1 MAYKAPTYKEPKYTA
16 PAAYKSQ
23 YSTQIGD
30 LINKAVNREKFTY
43 DPATDTSY
51 QALAKQYGR
60 LGERANENTM
70 AEAAANTGGI
80 ASSYAISA
88 ANQAQNDYNQQ
99 LSNQIPAL
107 MEVAYSRYK
116 DNWSMDMDALNTLQ
130 AQDESMYRRWNDNRL
145 FGRDVYES
153 DRGYGRDVYESD
165 RDYKYQKG
173 RDKVTDKQWNKTF
186 AYQKARD
193 KVADKQW
200 NKTFAASK
208 KKVGSGG
215 SKSSGSS
222 KSSGGSRKSYS
233 GNSSK
238 GNKDY
243 NIGTKNNKNKSKS
256 KNKNKSKMSAIDRE
270 WLLANKNAFSKKK

>member
-1 MAYKAPTYKEPKYTA
+1 MAYKEPKYTA
-16 PAAYKSQ
+16 PAAYQSQ

-30 LINKAVNREKFTY
+30 LINKAVNREQFTY

-107 MEVAYSRYK
+107 MEVAYNRYK
-116 DNWSMDMDALNTLQ
+116 DNWSMDMDSLNTLQ
-130 AQDESMYRRWNDNRL
+130 AQDESMYGRWNDNRL

-165 RDYKYQKG
+165 RDYKYQKS
-173 RDKVTDKQWNKTF
+173 
-186 AYQKARD
+186 RD

-200 NKTFAASK
+200 NKTYAASK
-208 KKVGSGG
+208 KKVGSG
-215 SKSSGSS
+215 SSGGS

-233 GNSSK
+233 GNSFK
-238 GNKDY
+238 GTKDY
-243 NIGTKNNKNKSKS
+243 NIGTKNNKNKSNPKIKGNRRQDKPKKGTT
-256 KNKNKSKMSAIDRE
+256 KNAIYTE

>member
-1 MAYKAPTYKEPKYTA
+1 MAYKEPKYTA
-16 PAAYKSQ
+16 PAAYQSQ

-51 QALAKQYGR
+51 QALAKQYGK

-107 MEVAYSRYK
+107 MEVAYNRYK
-116 DNWSMDMDALNTLQ
+116 DNWSMDMDSLNTLQ
-130 AQDESMYRRWNDNRL
+130 AQDESMYGRWNDNRL

-165 RDYKYQKG
+165 RGYGRDVYESDRDYKYQK
-173 RDKVTDKQWNKTF
+173 R
-186 AYQKARD
+186 RD

-208 KKVGSGG
+208 KKVGSG
-215 SKSSGSS
+215 SSGGS

-233 GNSSK
+233 SSSSK
-238 GNKDY
+238 KSKDY
-243 NIGTKNNKNKSKS
+243 NIGTKKS
-256 KNKNKSKMSAIDRE
+256 KNNNNKKKGNSKMSAIDRE
-270 WLLANKNAFSKKK
+270 WLLKNKNAFSKKK

>member
-1 MAYKAPTYKEPKYTA
+1 MAYKEPKYTA
-16 PAAYKSQ
+16 PAPYQSQ

-51 QALAKQYGR
+51 QALAKQYGL

-107 MEVAYSRYK
+107 MEVAYNRYK

-130 AQDESMYRRWNDNRL
+130 TQDDTMYGRWNDNRL

-153 DRGYGRDVYESD
+153 NRAYGRDVYESNRAYGRDVYESD
-165 RDYKYQKG
+165 RDYKYQKS
-173 RDKVTDKQWNKTF
+173 RDKVTDKQWK
-186 AYQKARD
+186 KAFD
-193 KVADKQW
+193 ADQ
-200 NKTFAASK
+200 K
-208 KKVGSGG
+208 KK
-215 SKSSGSS
+215 
-222 KSSGGSRKSYS
+222 
-233 GNSSK
+233 
-238 GNKDY
+238 
-243 NIGTKNNKNKSKS
+243 
-256 KNKNKSKMSAIDRE
+256 
-270 WLLANKNAFSKKK
+270 